1 MLSKRKRGQY
11 WYVYGTVKRGTKK
24 ERVPEYS
31 TGETEEAAAER
42 ERVRKEADVAARMTL
57 GLAAPKEVVKLPF
70 SEAVSRYVDKKR
82 PKDGDSYRLER
93 LLDFFRET
101 PLDEINVT
109 DWNRFCRERLS
120 GAKPNTIAR
129 YHVNLR
135 SIYTE
140 VGDGVP
146 FPTGVRAGSKRV
158 ELSRWLPLETADR
171 LIAAYA
177 YVDPEHG
184 RRSAQSPHAKQIA
197 LVLRYMG
204 LRTQECLQIQ
214 RPHVDRAR
222 GKTGS
227 IYIPPS
233 KNGASRWVPMHER
246 VREALDPLL
255 DEARKPQRL
264 TDGRTGDPLFLT
276 DKGKPYTDTRVHGVG
291 SNPFARAHRNA
302 CARAGV
308 REFRVHDWRHHWA
321 TWFVRSGGSLIDLQ
335 RLGGWKDLSMVQRY
349 AATDEDHAADQ
360 LRRVQ

>member
-1 MLSKRKRGQY
+1 MLSKRKRGRY
-11 WYVYGTVKRGTKK
+11 WHIYGTVKRGTKK
-24 ERVPEYS
+24 ERVREYS

-42 ERVRKEADVAARMTL
+42 ERLRKEAEVAARMTL
-57 GLAAPKEVVKLPF
+57 GLAAPKTVAKLPF
-70 SEAVSRYVDKKR
+70 SEAVMRYVEKKR
-82 PKDGDSYRLER
+82 PKAGDTYRIEK
-93 LLDFFRET
+93 LLTFFLET
-101 PLDEINVT
+101 PIDEIDVT
-109 DWNRFCRERLS
+109 DWNRFCREQLA
-120 GAKPNTIAR
+120 GAAPNTIAR

-158 ELSRWLPLETADR
+158 ELARWLPLDVADR
-171 LIAAYA
+171 LVAAYG
-177 YVDPEHG
+177 YVDPDNG
-184 RRSAQSPHAKQIA
+184 RRSVQAPHAKHIA

-214 RPHVDRAR
+214 RQHVDRAR

-227 IYIPPS
+227 IFIPPS
-233 KNGASRWVPMHER
+233 KNGTSRWVPMHER
-246 VREALDPLL
+246 VREALEPLL
-255 DEARKPQRL
+255 EETRRKQKL
-264 TDGRTGDPLFLT
+264 TDGREGDPLFLT
-276 DKGKPYTDTRVHGVG
+276 DKAKPYTDTRVRGIG

-302 CARAGV
+302 CKRAGV
-308 REFRVHDWRHHWA
+308 TEFRVHDWRHHWA

-335 RLGGWKDLSMVQRY
+335 RLGGWKELSMVQRY